1 MPYFCGQFPYS
12 MSDFTP
18 TGASLQQ
25 LPPHAFSQLAPALS
39 LLGMACTQLFATE
52 ASPLPAAVT
61 HVTRL
66 DAAAVAQLNA
76 IQSTEVLQE
85 LLNTRPLRLYDFVLV
100 GRAALHSPLAAPVRH
115 FLRQQMQ
122 VEGEPLA
129 VLWDYCLGL
138 TAALENA
145 LEQLIAGP
153 SGAAALAPLRH
164 RQQQLQHLFDTHSLI
179 PPAPAVVTLGFDEA
193 RLQML
198 RLALLL
204 VQSLPQ
210 TETEHPFLQAVA
222 ALPSLQPAAVE
233 DMMARLG
240 GITASE
246 RLPLSM
252 PELTLLYQAMHV
264 CGLVFVSDVMS
275 SLGLEGAMP
284 MTEGDAT
291 TSSSPGS
298 SRQAVGALVAS
309 FTQWVQRE
317 FGQEPAI
324 QQARQEIFGLTELL

>member
-1 MPYFCGQFPYS
+1 MY
-12 MSDFTP
+12 DFTP

-25 LPPHAFSQLAPALS
+25 LPPHAFSQLSPALS
-39 LLGMACTQLFATE
+39 LLGMACKQLFATE
-52 ASPLPAAVT
+52 ASPLPGAVT
-61 HVTRL
+61 SLTRL
-66 DAAAVAQLNA
+66 NAATVAELNA
-76 IQSTEVLQE
+76 IQSTEALQE
-85 LLNTRPLRLYDFVLV
+85 LLNTRPLQLYNLVLV
-100 GRAALHSPLAAPVRH
+100 GRAALHSPLAAPVHH

-122 VEGEPLA
+122 VEGEPLT

-164 RQQQLQHLFDTHSLI
+164 RQQQLQQLFDTHSPSLV
-179 PPAPAVVTLGFDEA
+179 PPAPAIVTLGFDEA

-210 TETEHPFLQAVA
+210 TEAEHPFLQAVA
-222 ALPSLQPAAVE
+222 TLPHLQPTAVE
-233 DMMARLG
+233 PLMARLG
-240 GITASE
+240 HITAEE
-246 RLPLSM
+246 RLPLSLS
-252 PELTLLYQAMHV
+252 ELTVLYQAMHV
-264 CGLVFVSDVMS
+264 CGLVFVSDVLS

-284 MTEGDAT
+284 MPEAGANPDAT
-291 TSSSPGS
+291 SGS

-317 FGQEPAI
+317 FGEEPAI
-324 QQARQEIFGLTELL
+324 QQARQEIFGLTETL

>member
-1 MPYFCGQFPYS
+1 

-25 LPPHAFSQLAPALS
+25 LPSHAFSQLSPALS

-52 ASPLPAAVT
+52 ASLLPAAVT
-61 HVTRL
+61 SLTRL

-76 IQSTEVLQE
+76 IQSTEALQE

-153 SGAAALAPLRH
+153 SGAAALVPLRR
-164 RQQQLQHLFDTHSLI
+164 RQQQLQHLFDTHSKSLI
-179 PPAPAVVTLGFDEA
+179 PPAPAIVTLGFDEA

-210 TETEHPFLQAVA
+210 TDTEHPFLQAVA
-222 ALPSLQPAAVE
+222 ALPNLQPTAVE
-233 DMMARLG
+233 DMMERLG
-240 GITASE
+240 SITATE
-246 RLPLSM
+246 RLPLSL

-275 SLGLEGAMP
+275 SLGLEGSMP
-284 MTEGDAT
+284 MAEADAT
-291 TSSSPGS
+291 TGTSPGS

-317 FGQEPAI
+317 FGEEPAI